1 MEAYLVSSASSPSTE
16 EVVCCWRR
24 ASAARSLLLAPCV
37 CCPDLSALFDF
48 MLPAAEAL
56 LDPFRHCYRLQK
68 RCSLYF
74 SHHCYRRHCCRK
86 RCSLDLP
93 RSSGLLHLLAVPSAT
108 RCLHPSSSHGLDSP
122 RIPRVFVQQ

>member
-56 LDPFRHCYRLQK
+56 LDPCPALLPPAEALLPLLFPPL
-68 RCSLYF
+68 LPPA
-74 SHHCYRRHCCRK
+74 
-86 RCSLDLP
+86 LLPEALLP
-93 RSSGLLHLLAVPSAT
+93 RLAQIIGFAASA
-108 RCLHPSSSHGLDSP
+108 RGAICDALPASVIFAWS
-122 RIPRVFVQQ
+122 